1 MKSISEKIR
10 FVKRVFGPAILARD
24 GKNIA
29 VMCPACASNSRQ
41 VRKKK
46 LSINLETWQ
55 FHCWVCGT
63 KGKTLENIIKRYID
77 VSLARQYAS
86 EFLGKSLEPTHE
98 DDIEES
104 VRLPDDFVLLADSL
118 DSNDPDI
125 KACISYVYGR
135 GLKDRDFWYFKF
147 GTARSGEHRRRII
160 VPSFDEF
167 GDLNYFSSRTIDNKV
182 RPKYLNSKL
191 DKTSI
196 VFNEINI
203 RWNDELTIVEGPFD
217 LVKCNSNATCLLGSS
232 LSEKSMLF
240 KRIIANST
248 PVLLALD
255 SDMVIKTDRYA
266 RLLSEYCCHVRM
278 VSLDEDT
285 DVGDMSKKDFLA
297 KMDEAFE
304 WNMSDFLLRKIGR
317 LQSGSSF

>member
-10 FVKRVFGPAILARD
+10 FVKRVFGPVALARD

-29 VMCPACASNSRQ
+29 VMCPACLSGNRQ

-55 FHCWVCGT
+55 FHCWVCGI
-63 KGKTLENIIKRYID
+63 KGKTLENIIKRHID
-77 VSLARQYAS
+77 TSLARQYVS
-86 EFLGKSLEPTHE
+86 EFLGKSLEPTCE
-98 DDIEES
+98 DDIEENA
-104 VRLPDDFVLLADSL
+104 RLPDDFILLADNL

-125 KACISYVYGR
+125 RACINYVYRR

-147 GTARSGEHRRRII
+147 GTAMSGEHRRRII

-167 GDLNYFSSRTIDNKV
+167 GDLNYFSSRSIDKKT

-203 RWNDELTIVEGPFD
+203 RWDDELTIVEGPFD

-232 LSEKSMLF
+232 LSEKSLLF
-240 KRIIANST
+240 KRIIANNT

-255 SDMVIKTDRYA
+255 SDMMSRSDRYA

-278 VSLDEDT
+278 ISLDGDG
-285 DVGDMSKKDFLA
+285 DVGSMSKKDFLS
-297 KMDEAFE
+297 KREEAAE
-304 WNMSDFLLRKIGR
+304 WNISDSLLRKIGS